1 MYDIITA
8 NMVKRP
14 FCEYSVAAW
23 KLSCGGGKMR
33 PSHLSPK
40 QIFDYAC
47 MDAETLYQKLGV
59 SPAGL
64 SQEEA
69 EKSRAQHGKNSG
81 PGRKS
86 DTVLHRLRRAFVNPF
101 AVILLVL
108 ASISLV
114 TDGFDQ
120 GAHYSIT
127 WVLIRFMAVLIPVV
141 FVACG
146 LTQGN
151 WFSAFL
157 FALSVAVG
165 LTPEMLPM
173 VITACLAKG
182 SGAMGKKQTVV
193 KNINAMQEFGS
204 MDILC
209 VDKTGTL
216 TGDRISLEYYMD
228 ILGNENQAVLDLAYI
243 NSCYHTGVQNHLDA
257 ALLKCR
263 EMPGKGDHFQ
273 QLSAQHPKLD
283 ELPFDYD
290 RKFAS
295 VLVKGTEKNLLL
307 VKGSVSEV
315 CRRCR
320 FAEYKGTQ
328 REMGQL
334 QKIIP
339 QNSSAFITECST
351 DLIAVPVSGIIVR
364 FSKLSGGERNML
376 LDYYSEIGDFS
387 EAVILIGEISL
398 PPNLHRK
405 INVFSSFE
413 LMQQQIKFIIMD
425 TYRKQKKYKNFSI
438 IVANTLFVLSAIK
451 NSLLQKCV

>member
-1 MYDIITA
+1 M
-8 NMVKRP
+8 
-14 FCEYSVAAW
+14 
-23 KLSCGGGKMR
+23 
-33 PSHLSPK
+33 
-40 QIFDYAC
+40 
-47 MDAETLYQKLGV
+47 
-59 SPAGL
+59 
-64 SQEEA
+64 
-69 EKSRAQHGKNSG
+69 
-81 PGRKS
+81 
-86 DTVLHRLRRAFVNPF
+86 
-101 AVILLVL
+101 ILLVL

-114 TDGFDQ
+114 KDGFDQ
-120 GAHYSIT
+120 GAHYSIA

-228 ILGNENQAVLDLAYI
+228 ILGNENQAVLDLAYL

-320 FAEYKGTQ
+320 FAEYKGAQ

-351 DLIAVPVSGIIVR
+351 DLIATPVSGIIVR
-364 FSKLSGGERNML
+364 FSKLPGGERNML

-398 PPNLHRK
+398 PPNLCRK

-413 LMQQQIKFIIMD
+413 LMQQQIKFILMD
-425 TYRKQKKYKNFSI
+425 AYRKQKSI
-438 IVANTLFVLSAIK
+438 KISV
-451 NSLLQKCV
+451 SL

>member
-1 MYDIITA
+1 M
-8 NMVKRP
+8 
-14 FCEYSVAAW
+14 
-23 KLSCGGGKMR
+23 
-33 PSHLSPK
+33 
-40 QIFDYAC
+40 
-47 MDAETLYQKLGV
+47 
-59 SPAGL
+59 
-64 SQEEA
+64 
-69 EKSRAQHGKNSG
+69 
-81 PGRKS
+81 
-86 DTVLHRLRRAFVNPF
+86 
-101 AVILLVL
+101 VL

-114 TDGFDQ
+114 TDVFLASNFSRNMTTAIIILGMLLVSGIIRFIQELRAKRAADRLTEMIASEVLVRRDGRWMELLADEPVVGDYVRLQAGNRIPVDIRLLEAKDLFVSQSVITGESGILEKRATTLPPGKFRAYSQCHNLVFMGSSVMGGTGEGVVLAVGSDAVYGGFPRSQKWPKDGFDQ
-120 GAHYSIT
+120 GAHSIA

-173 VITACLAKG
+173 VITACLAKE

-228 ILGNENQAVLDLAYI
+228 ILGNENQAVLDLTYL

-351 DLIAVPVSGIIVR
+351 DIIVTPVSGIIVR
-364 FSKLSGGERNML
+364 FSKLSGGE
-376 LDYYSEIGDFS
+376 
-387 EAVILIGEISL
+387 
-398 PPNLHRK
+398 
-405 INVFSSFE
+405 
-413 LMQQQIKFIIMD
+413 
-425 TYRKQKKYKNFSI
+425 
-438 IVANTLFVLSAIK
+438 
-451 NSLLQKCV
+451 

>member
-1 MYDIITA
+1 
-8 NMVKRP
+8 
-14 FCEYSVAAW
+14 
-23 KLSCGGGKMR
+23 MR

-114 TDGFDQ
+114 KEGFDQ
-120 GAHYSIT
+120 GAHSIA

-193 KNINAMQEFGS
+193 KNINAMQGFGS

-295 VLVKGTEKNLLL
+295 VLVKGTEKICSWSREVFRRYAAAAALQNTKAH
-307 VKGSVSEV
+307 KGKWAS
-315 CRRCR
+315 
-320 FAEYKGTQ
+320 FK
-328 REMGQL
+328 
-334 QKIIP
+334 
-339 QNSSAFITECST
+339 
-351 DLIAVPVSGIIVR
+351 
-364 FSKLSGGERNML
+364 KLSHKILLHLSRN
-376 LDYYSEIGDFS
+376 
-387 EAVILIGEISL
+387 V
-398 PPNLHRK
+398 PP
-405 INVFSSFE
+405 I
-413 LMQQQIKFIIMD
+413 
-425 TYRKQKKYKNFSI
+425 
-438 IVANTLFVLSAIK
+438 
-451 NSLLQKCV
+451 

>member
-1 MYDIITA
+1 MGGTGEGVVLAVGSDAVYGGFPRSQ
-8 NMVKRP
+8 KRP
-14 FCEYSVAAW
+14 
-23 KLSCGGGKMR
+23 K
-33 PSHLSPK
+33 
-40 QIFDYAC
+40 
-47 MDAETLYQKLGV
+47 
-59 SPAGL
+59 
-64 SQEEA
+64 
-69 EKSRAQHGKNSG
+69 
-81 PGRKS
+81 
-86 DTVLHRLRRAFVNPF
+86 
-101 AVILLVL
+101 
-108 ASISLV
+108 
-114 TDGFDQ
+114 DGFDQ
-120 GAHYSIT
+120 GAHSIA

-295 VLVKGTEKNLLL
+295 VLVKGTEKIC
-307 VKGSVSEV
+307 SWSREV
-315 CRRCR
+315 FRRC
-320 FAEYKGTQ
+320 AAAAALQNTKAHKGK
-328 REMGQL
+328 GQL

-351 DLIAVPVSGIIVR
+351 DLIAAPVSGIIVR

-451 NSLLQKCV
+451 NSLFTKMCLMHTNS

>member
-1 MYDIITA
+1 
-8 NMVKRP
+8 
-14 FCEYSVAAW
+14 
-23 KLSCGGGKMR
+23 MR

-59 SPAGL
+59 SPVGL

-120 GAHYSIT
+120 GAHSIA

-182 SGAMGKKQTVV
+182 SGAMGK
-193 KNINAMQEFGS
+193 S
-204 MDILC
+204 RLW
-209 VDKTGTL
+209 
-216 TGDRISLEYYMD
+216 
-228 ILGNENQAVLDLAYI
+228 
-243 NSCYHTGVQNHLDA
+243 
-257 ALLKCR
+257 
-263 EMPGKGDHFQ
+263 
-273 QLSAQHPKLD
+273 
-283 ELPFDYD
+283 
-290 RKFAS
+290 
-295 VLVKGTEKNLLL
+295 
-307 VKGSVSEV
+307 
-315 CRRCR
+315 
-320 FAEYKGTQ
+320 
-328 REMGQL
+328 
-334 QKIIP
+334 
-339 QNSSAFITECST
+339 
-351 DLIAVPVSGIIVR
+351 
-364 FSKLSGGERNML
+364 
-376 LDYYSEIGDFS
+376 
-387 EAVILIGEISL
+387 
-398 PPNLHRK
+398 
-405 INVFSSFE
+405 
-413 LMQQQIKFIIMD
+413 
-425 TYRKQKKYKNFSI
+425 
-438 IVANTLFVLSAIK
+438 
-451 NSLLQKCV
+451 

>member
-1 MYDIITA
+1 M
-8 NMVKRP
+8 
-14 FCEYSVAAW
+14 
-23 KLSCGGGKMR
+23 
-33 PSHLSPK
+33 
-40 QIFDYAC
+40 
-47 MDAETLYQKLGV
+47 
-59 SPAGL
+59 
-64 SQEEA
+64 
-69 EKSRAQHGKNSG
+69 
-81 PGRKS
+81 
-86 DTVLHRLRRAFVNPF
+86 
-101 AVILLVL
+101 
-108 ASISLV
+108 
-114 TDGFDQ
+114 
-120 GAHYSIT
+120 
-127 WVLIRFMAVLIPVV
+127 
-141 FVACG
+141 
-146 LTQGN
+146 
-151 WFSAFL
+151 
-157 FALSVAVG
+157 
-165 LTPEMLPM
+165 
-173 VITACLAKG
+173 
-182 SGAMGKKQTVV
+182 
-193 KNINAMQEFGS
+193 KNINAMQGFGS

-228 ILGNENQAVLDLAYI
+228 ILGNENQAVLDLAYL

-320 FAEYKGTQ
+320 FAEYKGAQ

-351 DLIAVPVSGIIVR
+351 DLIATPVSGIIVR

-398 PPNLHRK
+398 PPNLCRK

-413 LMQQQIKFIIMD
+413 LMQQQIKFILMD
-425 TYRKQKKYKNFSI
+425 AYRKQKSI
-438 IVANTLFVLSAIK
+438 KISV
-451 NSLLQKCV
+451 SL